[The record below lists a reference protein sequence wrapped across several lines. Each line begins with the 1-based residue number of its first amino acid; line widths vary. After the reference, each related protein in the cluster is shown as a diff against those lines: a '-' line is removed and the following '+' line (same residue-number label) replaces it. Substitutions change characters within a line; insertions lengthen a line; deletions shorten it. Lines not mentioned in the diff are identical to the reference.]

1 MAVPDMAMPMSIPMA
16 MDIGRT
22 RGDTLTPVA
31 EDQAEENAPLVEIR
45 SYFPETWIWHLD
57 ITE

>member
-1 MAVPDMAMPMSIPMA
+1 MAMPMSIPMA